1 MGPTARACDEERSAS
16 LRASV
21 GNIGVESPLV
31 SRLIDCAVTALFVF
45 GIYLGVMA
53 WDCGGLLGARRRC
66 GGYGMPAHLPL
77 ASVPIAL
84 TVAAFIDAALGGMSA
99 LARGKRREL
108 AVSPLTPRLCAI
120 MAIAF
125 LWTCTAHLPSM
136 CSTALRDLAAPG
148 GEDAGM
154 ASTFDTLTAATY
166 ADEKHLA
173 RRSPLNPLNPP
184 PSSLLTESAR
194 YPHNSSSGGQSGNEE
209 ALEDGAL
216 RSGVGRQ
223 GDILGGVDPALS
235 HSWFS
240 TWVRACRKIFHGQVK
255 Q

>member
-1 MGPTARACDEERSAS
+1 MGPTARACDEERSAE

-53 WDCGGLLGARRRC
+53 WDCGVSHGGLVGARRWC
-66 GGYGMPAHLPL
+66 GGYGMTAHLPL

-84 TVAAFIDAALGGMSA
+84 TVAAFIDAALGGTSA
-99 LARGKRREL
+99 LARGKGRE
-108 AVSPLTPRLCAI
+108 VSPLTPRLCAI

-148 GEDAGM
+148 GEDVAM
-154 ASTFDTLTAATY
+154 ASTFHPVTAATY
-166 ADEKHLA
+166 ADEKYLA
-173 RRSPLNPLNPP
+173 RRSLLNPP
-184 PSSLLTESAR
+184 PSSRLTESAR
-194 YPHNSSSGGQSGNEE
+194 YPQNSSNGGRSGNEE
-209 ALEDGAL
+209 TLEDGAL
-216 RSGVGRQ
+216 RSGVGRH
-223 GDILGGVDPALS
+223 GDILGGVDPEDPVLS
-235 HSWFS
+235 HRWLS
-240 TWVRACRKIFHGQVK
+240 TWVRAYRKPINQ
-255 Q
+255 